1 MGISPGKRVPL
12 LVSGDAERITT
23 SYAPYLKALARLSEV
38 SAVAELPEADA
49 PVAIVGELRLML
61 RIEIDVAAERE
72 RLTRELERL
81 EGEIRK
87 AEGKLANKNFVERAP
102 ERVVAQER
110 ERLAGFRATLDKLQ
124 SQIARLA

>member
-1 MGISPGKRVPL
+1 
-12 LVSGDAERITT
+12 VSGDAERITP
-23 SYAPYLKALARLSEV
+23 YAPYLKALARLSEV